1 MRARQ
6 HTCKS
11 QVTTAL
17 SFSASI
23 LPHQKEN
30 VHLKRARHTYS
41 HIHLLRSGT
50 VHTQTNMHE
59 RGQAAGAAGAAAKL
73 IRETS
78 VQDTNKRGNT
88 TEMRPSLS
96 SPSPSPSSSSSS
108 LSPFRRTPIT
118 TLTRVTETEE
128 QELRISN
135 FDPTLPDFLE
145 SFTVS
150 KIAPLESLV
159 DSALEII
166 ADAAWESFLASRGD
180 RPIAL
185 LETAYSNIIELMAML
200 WDEMVHGD
208 WRDTMVGA
216 GTEENPDPAAMGV
229 LGNCHAMLMLMHRL
243 ERVREKLAAMTA
255 ALGVAKQRAAA
266 EEGRGDL
273 SEGDVKQERT

>member
-1 MRARQ
+1 
-6 HTCKS
+6 
-11 QVTTAL
+11 
-17 SFSASI
+17 
-23 LPHQKEN
+23 
-30 VHLKRARHTYS
+30 
-41 HIHLLRSGT
+41 
-50 VHTQTNMHE
+50 MHG
-59 RGQAAGAAGAAAKL
+59 RGQVAVAVAKL
-73 IRETS
+73 IIETS

-88 TEMRPSLS
+88 TEMKPSL
-96 SPSPSPSSSSSS
+96 PSPSSSSSS
-108 LSPFRRTPIT
+108 SSSSSPSRRVSSETAT
-118 TLTRVTETEE
+118 TLTRVAGTEE

-145 SFTVS
+145 SFTMS

-200 WDEMVHGD
+200 WGEMVHGD
-208 WRDTMVGA
+208 WRDTMTGA
-216 GTEENPDPAAMGV
+216 GTQENPDPAAMGV
-229 LGNCHAMLMLMHRL
+229 LGNCHAMLMLMQRL

-266 EEGRGDL
+266 GEGRGDL
-273 SEGDVKQERT
+273 SDVKQERA